1 MLLVFLL
8 QKKKKELF
16 SIEIR
21 NVTIGQAKKWLHT
34 HKHDKETNNGGTR
47 NETIW
52 GATMVKTLSCL
63 PVYSDA
69 NGFCLFVCLPSPRLL
84 SFPNSVQETMRER
97 EFLQYE
103 RANVY

>member
-1 MLLVFLL
+1 MGVARVSATE
-8 QKKKKELF
+8 KKKELL
-16 SIEIR
+16 SIETW

-69 NGFCLFVCLPSPRLL
+69 NGFCLFVYLVHAYLVSLTQCKKP
-84 SFPNSVQETMRER
+84 
-97 EFLQYE
+97 
-103 RANVY
+103 